1 LATVAFITE
10 SEAKHRMP
18 YAEAIRDVARIEAA
32 HVVDDG
38 DDGLLGV
45 IGSKLVGR
53 HTSVDGLL
61 ATVRPDMAIVSL
73 VASNSPPA
81 IEALLDAGL
90 PSMAEKPACVD
101 PEDFAPLARLA
112 DEKGVPLM
120 LALANRMRP
129 DMSDARRIIAEGGI
143 GELYAVRAAQVAD
156 QTRIQELTEPD
167 WTFERARGG
176 GGHLVWLGIHFVDV
190 IRYVTGRDIEQVQ
203 ALTGVVGGAP
213 IDVEDLALV
222 NMRLSGGAL
231 VSLFSGY
238 VMEEN
243 GHQGL
248 TIYGSRG
255 WLQTDAA
262 ASPKLMWCSGRG
274 DDAKVRRTLYEDRG
288 APYTSWVALT
298 LRAGLGEVEPPL
310 SAADGLAALRA
321 VHAAYASAAHGR
333 PESVA

>member
-1 LATVAFITE
+1 
-10 SEAKHRMP
+10 
-18 YAEAIRDVARIEAA
+18 
-32 HVVDDG
+32 
-38 DDGLLGV
+38 
-45 IGSKLVGR
+45 
-53 HTSVDGLL
+53 
-61 ATVRPDMAIVSL
+61 MAIVSL

-81 IEALLDAGL
+81 IEALLEAGI
-90 PSMAEKPACVD
+90 PIMAEKPACVD

-129 DMSDARRIIAEGGI
+129 DMGDARRIIAEGGI
-143 GELYAVRAAQVAD
+143 GELYAVRAVQVAD

-176 GGHLVWLGIHFVDV
+176 GGHLVWLGIHFVDL
-190 IRYVTGRDIEQVQ
+190 IRYVTGCDIEQVQ

-238 VMEEN
+238 LMEEK

-248 TIYGSRG
+248 
-255 WLQTDAA
+255 
-262 ASPKLMWCSGRG
+262 
-274 DDAKVRRTLYEDRG
+274 DD
-288 APYTSWVALT
+288 
-298 LRAGLGEVEPPL
+298 LRLA
-310 SAADGLAALRA
+310 GLAANRRRRVAEADVVLGPRRRRQG
-321 VHAAYASAAHGR
+321 AAHALRGPRRALYQLGGPDAARLPGR
-333 PESVA
+333 DRAAALGRRRPGGAARGARGVRFGRARRT